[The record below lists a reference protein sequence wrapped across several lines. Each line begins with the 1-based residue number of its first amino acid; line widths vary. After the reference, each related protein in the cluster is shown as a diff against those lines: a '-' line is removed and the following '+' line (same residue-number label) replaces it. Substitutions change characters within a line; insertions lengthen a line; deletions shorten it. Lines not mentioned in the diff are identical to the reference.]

1 MPSIYPNTPII
12 LASGSK
18 SRRVM
23 LEDAGIHFNVIS
35 SDVDEDLL
43 KKEMDG
49 FPFEDQVVKLAAAKA
64 SEVSINNLNH
74 LVIGGDQMCIFQNK
88 VFDKPGSQEK
98 AIENLKLLSGTTHYQ
113 YSGVC
118 LYKDG
123 RSLWEYYEVVELNMH
138 SLSEE
143 ENQKDLNKALSEA
156 YRVLKPGGRFLC
168 LEFSKIQNP
177 NLDFFYKNYSKLIPF
192 IGKVIVGKKE
202 PYEYLIKSIEEFVHQ
217 DELISLMKKNGLD
230 KCKYRNLSG
239 GIVSIHSGWKII

>member
-12 LASGSK
+12 LASGSQ

-23 LEDAGIHFNVIS
+23 LEDAGIHFSVIS
-35 SDVDEDLL
+35 SNVDEDLL

-138 SLSEE
+138 SLTEE
-143 ENQKDLNKALSEA
+143 EIINYVKAENPINAAGA
-156 YRVLKPGGRFLC
+156 YKFESLGCNLFSSVDGSSYTIRGMPLLPLLKTLR
-168 LEFSKIQNP
+168 EMKI
-177 NLDFFYKNYSKLIPF
+177 
-192 IGKVIVGKKE
+192 
-202 PYEYLIKSIEEFVHQ
+202 
-217 DELISLMKKNGLD
+217 ISLEN
-230 KCKYRNLSG
+230 
-239 GIVSIHSGWKII
+239 IE

>member
-12 LASGSK
+12 LASGSQ

-23 LEDAGIHFNVIS
+23 LEDAGIHFSVIS
-35 SDVDEDLL
+35 SNVDEDLL

-64 SEVSINNLNH
+64 SEVSVNNLNH

-138 SLSEE
+138 SLTEE
-143 ENQKDLNKALSEA
+143 EIINYVKAENPINAAGA
-156 YRVLKPGGRFLC
+156 YKFESLGCNLFSSVDGSSYTIRGMPLLPLLKTLR
-168 LEFSKIQNP
+168 EMKI
-177 NLDFFYKNYSKLIPF
+177 
-192 IGKVIVGKKE
+192 
-202 PYEYLIKSIEEFVHQ
+202 
-217 DELISLMKKNGLD
+217 ISLEN
-230 KCKYRNLSG
+230 
-239 GIVSIHSGWKII
+239 IE